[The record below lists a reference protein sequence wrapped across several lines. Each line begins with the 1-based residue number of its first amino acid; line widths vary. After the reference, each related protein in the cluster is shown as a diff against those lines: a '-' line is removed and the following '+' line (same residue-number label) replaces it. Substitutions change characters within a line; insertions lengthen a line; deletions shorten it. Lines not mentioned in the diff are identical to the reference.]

1 MIWIEN
7 RSRVVHPFNINIL
20 EEAAKQA
27 LQLASSSEVDLTLM
41 LVDDPRMR
49 ALNRKFRQVD
59 ASTDVLA
66 FKGDILDPETGRIH
80 LGDVVISFPMA
91 LAQAEA
97 RGHSLE
103 AEMQLLAVH
112 GVLHL
117 LGHDH
122 MDRQE
127 KQKMWHA
134 QGEVL
139 KRLGLE
145 NLDVD
150 G

>member
-1 MIWIEN
+1 
-7 RSRVVHPFNINIL
+7 
-20 EEAAKQA
+20 
-27 LQLASSSEVDLTLM
+27 
-41 LVDDPRMR
+41 
-49 ALNRKFRQVD
+49 
-59 ASTDVLA
+59 
-66 FKGDILDPETGRIH
+66 
-80 LGDVVISFPMA
+80 VISFPMA

-122 MDRQE
+122 MDGQE